1 MLNLAVSQC
10 TTTVTYLQYRKTKAA
25 TFTTGKILQP
35 FQSLSTSVNGLSKLT
50 TFGIHDVRYRSLPK
64 LNPIFSEIY
73 LFTQYLFNTH
83 PSLTS
88 FSIIVLRNRQTEVNR
103 QGKGAENYNK

>member
-1 MLNLAVSQC
+1 MYDNRYLLAVSQNESGN
-10 TTTVTYLQYRKTKAA
+10 VYY
-25 TFTTGKILQP
+25 TGKILQP
-35 FQSLSTSVNGLSKLT
+35 FKSLSTSVNVLSKLT

-103 QGKGAENYNK
+103 QGKCAENYNK